1 MSVVATPQSPTAWY
15 AQQQSAQG
23 LQADAAHAHALLAME
38 ALWHELIAFK
48 SHRNQF
54 LGRSLLSP
62 HVPQGLYLWGGVG
75 RGKTFLMD
83 GFFACVPYTRKRR
96 MHFHHFMADVQHA
109 MQQHAAHADPLIAVA
124 DDIAHATRLLC
135 LDEFHIDDIADAM
148 ILARLLEAL
157 MARGVVL
164 VTTSNQAP
172 DALYAQGLQ
181 RQNFLPAIAL
191 LKAQLKVLH
200 IDGGHDY
207 RLQSSAAASFFITPN
222 TSASE
227 AKLAVLF
234 TQLSAGLSTHDA
246 PLQLNGRMLKIKK
259 SARQNVWLSFHE
271 LCEQP
276 HDQADYLSLAQ
287 QFSYIFVSDIPL
299 LNAERGS
306 AARRFSWLIDVLY
319 DHHAKLIASAA
330 VGVEMLY
337 ADDLPNADFAR
348 TRSRLIEMQTL
359 RYRNLTP
366 VSFNP

>member
-1 MSVVATPQSPTAWY
+1 MSTPISPSDWY
-15 AQQQSAQG
+15 AQHYAEQG
-23 LQADAAHAHALLAME
+23 LTADAAQAHALQAMD

-48 SHRNQF
+48 SQRNQF

-62 HVPQGLYLWGGVG
+62 DVPQGLYLWGGVG

-83 GFFACVPYTRKRR
+83 GFFACVPYQRKRR
-96 MHFHHFMADVQHA
+96 LHFHHFMAEVHHA
-109 MQQHAAHADPLIAVA
+109 MKLHAAHADPLIAVA
-124 DDIAHATRLLC
+124 DEIAHATRLLC

-172 DALYAQGLQ
+172 DALYAHGLQ

-191 LKAQLKVLH
+191 LNAQLKVLH
-200 IDGGHDY
+200 VDGGHDY
-207 RLQSSAAASFFITPN
+207 RLQNRAAANFFITPN
-222 TSASE
+222 HPASE
-227 AKLAVLF
+227 QKLAQLF
-234 TQLSAGLSTHDA
+234 QQLGAGLGTQDA
-246 PLQLNGRMLKIKK
+246 PIQLNGRTLKIKK
-259 SARQNVWLSFHE
+259 STRDCVWLSFHE

-287 QFSYIFVSDIPL
+287 QFSYVFVSDIPQ
-299 LNAERGS
+299 LNVERGS

-319 DHHAKLIASAA
+319 DHHSKLIASAA
-330 VGVEMLY
+330 VSVEMLY
-337 ADDLPNADFAR
+337 ASDLPAADFAR

-359 RYRNLTP
+359 RYRTLNP
-366 VSFNP
+366 VNFTQ